1 MRWQGRR
8 KSSNVEDRRGGGG
21 GRSTGRRVGGGLGIG
36 TILIVIFALI
46 MGKNPADLLQLFNA
60 GGGGAVATAPAQD
73 TNGPVTTGNAAE
85 DQLAE
90 FVSVVLADTEDVW
103 SELFPKHFGRPYQKP
118 SLVLFS
124 GETVSGCGRA
134 NSSTGPFYCPADQ
147 KMYIDL
153 SFYQTLKNRFKAP
166 GDFAMA
172 YVLAHE
178 VGHHVQFL
186 LGYTQQVD
194 KLRRTASKARYND
207 ASVRLELMADFM
219 AGVWAHHGQKK
230 RKFLEEGDIE
240 EAIRAASA
248 VGDDNIQMQSQ
259 GYVVPESFT
268 HGTSEQRQRW
278 FIKGLR
284 SGDISQGD
292 TFAANPL

>member
-8 KSSNVEDRRGGGG
+8 KSTNVEDRRGG
-21 GRSTGRRVGGGLGIG
+21 RSTGRKVGGGLGIG
-36 TILIVIFALI
+36 TILIVIIALFL
-46 MGKNPADLLQLFNA
+46 GKNPADLLQMFDA
-60 GGGGAVATAPAQD
+60 GGGAVATTQD
-73 TNGPVTTGNAAE
+73 SNGPVTTGNAAE

-103 SELFPKHFGRPYQKP
+103 SELFPKHFGRAYQKP
-118 SLVLFS
+118 TLVLFS
-124 GETVSGCGRA
+124 GQTVSGCGRA
-134 NSSTGPFYCPADQ
+134 NAGTGPFYCPADQ
-147 KMYIDL
+147 KLYIDL

-186 LGYTQQVD
+186 LGYTREVE
-194 KLRRTASKARYND
+194 KIRRSGSKAQYND

-230 RKFLEEGDIE
+230 RRFLEEGDIE
-240 EAIRAASA
+240 EAIRAAGA

-278 FIKGLR
+278 FAKGLKT
-284 SGDISQGD
+284 GDISQGD
-292 TFAANPL
+292 TFSANPL

>member
-8 KSSNVEDRRGGGG
+8 KSSNVEDRRGG
-21 GRSTGRRVGGGLGIG
+21 RSTARKVGGGFGIG

-46 MGKNPADLLQLFNA
+46 MGQNPADLLQVFS
-60 GGGGAVATAPAQD
+60 GGGGVATAPTES

-103 SELFPKHFGRPYQKP
+103 SELFPKELGRQYKKP
-118 SLVLFS
+118 TLVLFS
-124 GETVSGCGRA
+124 GETVSACGRA
-134 NSSTGPFYCPADQ
+134 SAGTGPFYCPGDQ
-147 KMYIDL
+147 KLYIDL

-178 VGHHVQFL
+178 VAHHVQYL
-186 LGYTQQVD
+186 LGITGELDRQRGRV
-194 KLRRTASKARYND
+194 SKAQYND
-207 ASVRLELMADFM
+207 LSVRLELQADFL

-240 EAIRAASA
+240 EALRAAGA

-268 HGTSEQRQRW
+268 HGTTEQRQRW
-278 FIKGLR
+278 FAKGFKT
-284 SGDISQGD
+284 GDLNQGD
-292 TFAANPL
+292 TFQARSL